1 MSVILFI
8 SLIDFVLS
16 SLAWVYYSHAFS
28 FMRSAP
34 FIALYVLLM
43 LNTVG
48 SRVLPE
54 SLPLPLL
61 KLSAWLSGYW
71 IAFLYYSL
79 LLMVV
84 HGIVYA
90 VLRIFSFK
98 LPFMQF
104 AAAGAIVLAIFVAW
118 GSWRAFSPVVRTE
131 TVVTDKLSSDKQYK
145 IVLVSDIHLGREL
158 GYDYSKGLV
167 ELVNAQQP
175 DLVLI
180 AGDIM
185 DERLQYII
193 EEDSLA
199 PLKELQAPLG
209 VYGAYGNHDYLDRP
223 DELRALLAGN
233 NISILTDEST
243 VVDDKLKITGLHDY
257 RVSTSIVP
265 LQALSVDNDK
275 YYSILIDHQP
285 RRMDAA
291 AEAGYDMYIWLG
303 IPIQGRCSRTGWL
316 RSGCISWIMVWPD
329 LVTLLLLSAMA
340 TDFGDRRC
348 GRS

>member
-104 AAAGAIVLAIFVAW
+104 AAAGAIVLVIFVAW

-145 IVLVSDIHLGREL
+145 IVLISDIHLGREL

-167 ELVNAQQP
+167 ELVNAQ
-175 DLVLI
+175 
-180 AGDIM
+180 
-185 DERLQYII
+185 
-193 EEDSLA
+193 
-199 PLKELQAPLG
+199 
-209 VYGAYGNHDYLDRP
+209 
-223 DELRALLAGN
+223 
-233 NISILTDEST
+233 
-243 VVDDKLKITGLHDY
+243 
-257 RVSTSIVP
+257 
-265 LQALSVDNDK
+265 
-275 YYSILIDHQP
+275 
-285 RRMDAA
+285 
-291 AEAGYDMYIWLG
+291 
-303 IPIQGRCSRTGWL
+303 
-316 RSGCISWIMVWPD
+316 
-329 LVTLLLLSAMA
+329 
-340 TDFGDRRC
+340 
-348 GRS
+348 

>member
-145 IVLVSDIHLGREL
+145 IVLISDIHLGREL

-167 ELVNAQQP
+167 ELVNAQKP

-185 DERLQYII
+185 DERLQYIYHRGGFTGPVKGASGTI
-193 EEDSLA
+193 RGIWSLWK
-199 PLKELQAPLG
+199 P
-209 VYGAYGNHDYLDRP
+209 
-223 DELRALLAGN
+223 
-233 NISILTDEST
+233 
-243 VVDDKLKITGLHDY
+243 
-257 RVSTSIVP
+257 
-265 LQALSVDNDK
+265 
-275 YYSILIDHQP
+275 
-285 RRMDAA
+285 
-291 AEAGYDMYIWLG
+291 
-303 IPIQGRCSRTGWL
+303 
-316 RSGCISWIMVWPD
+316 
-329 LVTLLLLSAMA
+329 
-340 TDFGDRRC
+340 
-348 GRS
+348 

>member
-98 LPFMQF
+98 LPLCSLPLRRNSSGNFGCLG
-104 AAAGAIVLAIFVAW
+104 AAG
-118 GSWRAFSPVVRTE
+118 VR
-131 TVVTDKLSSDKQYK
+131 L
-145 IVLVSDIHLGREL
+145 
-158 GYDYSKGLV
+158 
-167 ELVNAQQP
+167 
-175 DLVLI
+175 
-180 AGDIM
+180 
-185 DERLQYII
+185 
-193 EEDSLA
+193 
-199 PLKELQAPLG
+199 
-209 VYGAYGNHDYLDRP
+209 
-223 DELRALLAGN
+223 ALLYVRKPLLP
-233 NISILTDEST
+233 ISCRLIS
-243 VVDDKLKITGLHDY
+243 
-257 RVSTSIVP
+257 SI
-265 LQALSVDNDK
+265 K
-275 YYSILIDHQP
+275 
-285 RRMDAA
+285 
-291 AEAGYDMYIWLG
+291 
-303 IPIQGRCSRTGWL
+303 
-316 RSGCISWIMVWPD
+316 
-329 LVTLLLLSAMA
+329 
-340 TDFGDRRC
+340 
-348 GRS
+348 

>member
-104 AAAGAIVLAIFVAW
+104 AAAGAIVLQFLLPGAA
-118 GSWRAFSPVVRTE
+118 GVR
-131 TVVTDKLSSDKQYK
+131 L
-145 IVLVSDIHLGREL
+145 
-158 GYDYSKGLV
+158 
-167 ELVNAQQP
+167 
-175 DLVLI
+175 
-180 AGDIM
+180 
-185 DERLQYII
+185 
-193 EEDSLA
+193 
-199 PLKELQAPLG
+199 
-209 VYGAYGNHDYLDRP
+209 
-223 DELRALLAGN
+223 ALLYVRKPLLP
-233 NISILTDEST
+233 ISCRLIS
-243 VVDDKLKITGLHDY
+243 
-257 RVSTSIVP
+257 SI
-265 LQALSVDNDK
+265 K
-275 YYSILIDHQP
+275 
-285 RRMDAA
+285 
-291 AEAGYDMYIWLG
+291 
-303 IPIQGRCSRTGWL
+303 
-316 RSGCISWIMVWPD
+316 
-329 LVTLLLLSAMA
+329 
-340 TDFGDRRC
+340 
-348 GRS
+348 

>member
-104 AAAGAIVLAIFVAW
+104 AAAGAIVWQFLLPGAA
-118 GSWRAFSPVVRTE
+118 GVR
-131 TVVTDKLSSDKQYK
+131 L
-145 IVLVSDIHLGREL
+145 
-158 GYDYSKGLV
+158 
-167 ELVNAQQP
+167 
-175 DLVLI
+175 
-180 AGDIM
+180 
-185 DERLQYII
+185 
-193 EEDSLA
+193 
-199 PLKELQAPLG
+199 
-209 VYGAYGNHDYLDRP
+209 
-223 DELRALLAGN
+223 ALLYVRKPLLP
-233 NISILTDEST
+233 ISCRLIS
-243 VVDDKLKITGLHDY
+243 
-257 RVSTSIVP
+257 SI
-265 LQALSVDNDK
+265 K
-275 YYSILIDHQP
+275 
-285 RRMDAA
+285 
-291 AEAGYDMYIWLG
+291 
-303 IPIQGRCSRTGWL
+303 
-316 RSGCISWIMVWPD
+316 
-329 LVTLLLLSAMA
+329 
-340 TDFGDRRC
+340 
-348 GRS
+348 

>member
-104 AAAGAIVLAIFVAW
+104 AAAGAIVLVIFVAW

-167 ELVNAQQP
+167 ELVNAQKP

-180 AGDIM
+180 AADIM

-257 RVSTSIVP
+257 RVSTS
-265 LQALSVDNDK
+265 
-275 YYSILIDHQP
+275 
-285 RRMDAA
+285 
-291 AEAGYDMYIWLG
+291 EAGYDMYLAG
-303 IPIQGRCSRTGWL
+303 HTHTGQMFPN
-316 RSGCISWIMVWPD
+316 R
-329 LVTLLLLSAMA
+329 LVTQRMYKLDYGLAR
-340 TDFGDRRC
+340 FGDLTAVVSNGYGFWGPPVRTELKPEIVVINLQ
-348 GRS
+348 GK

>member
-118 GSWRAFSPVVRTE
+118 GSWRAFSPVVRME
-131 TVVTDKLSSDKQYK
+131 TIVTDKLSSDKQYK

-185 DERLQYII
+185 DERL
-193 EEDSLA
+193 
-199 PLKELQAPLG
+199 
-209 VYGAYGNHDYLDRP
+209 
-223 DELRALLAGN
+223 
-233 NISILTDEST
+233 
-243 VVDDKLKITGLHDY
+243 
-257 RVSTSIVP
+257 
-265 LQALSVDNDK
+265 
-275 YYSILIDHQP
+275 
-285 RRMDAA
+285 
-291 AEAGYDMYIWLG
+291 
-303 IPIQGRCSRTGWL
+303 
-316 RSGCISWIMVWPD
+316 
-329 LVTLLLLSAMA
+329 
-340 TDFGDRRC
+340 
-348 GRS
+348 

>member
-104 AAAGAIVLAIFVAW
+104 AAAGAIVLAILLPGAA
-118 GSWRAFSPVVRTE
+118 GVR
-131 TVVTDKLSSDKQYK
+131 L
-145 IVLVSDIHLGREL
+145 
-158 GYDYSKGLV
+158 
-167 ELVNAQQP
+167 
-175 DLVLI
+175 
-180 AGDIM
+180 
-185 DERLQYII
+185 
-193 EEDSLA
+193 
-199 PLKELQAPLG
+199 
-209 VYGAYGNHDYLDRP
+209 
-223 DELRALLAGN
+223 ALLYVRKPLLP
-233 NISILTDEST
+233 ISCRLIS
-243 VVDDKLKITGLHDY
+243 
-257 RVSTSIVP
+257 SI
-265 LQALSVDNDK
+265 K
-275 YYSILIDHQP
+275 
-285 RRMDAA
+285 
-291 AEAGYDMYIWLG
+291 
-303 IPIQGRCSRTGWL
+303 
-316 RSGCISWIMVWPD
+316 
-329 LVTLLLLSAMA
+329 
-340 TDFGDRRC
+340 
-348 GRS
+348 